1 MNDLEQMISQNT
13 LVFLLLTFNKKM
25 PIRSFYFLF
34 VFCIY
39 WLFTYLY
46 IRSSRP
52 KVFCKKGVL
61 RNFEK
66 FTRKHLCQSLLFNKV
81 AGLRPTTLLKKETL
95 ARCFPGD
102 FCEIFLRATF
112 LKEHLRSL
120 LLTYQKLYYKWFFN
134 FYGNFLWKCCMF
146 TFMSLFIV
154 SL

>member
-1 MNDLEQMISQNT
+1 
-13 LVFLLLTFNKKM
+13 M

-39 WLFTYLY
+39 WLFTYLH

-134 FYGNFLWKCCMF
+134 FYGNFLWRFCMF